1 MILGRICT
9 SIRKKAAFGGLRDAR
24 EGKKKGAKMAR
35 TYTIGEA
42 AKILAEG
49 TDVEAITDIHKRF
62 PMTAQKVLEAFAG
75 GKDAVAEMMGYIPDF
90 ITTRKVEKQI
100 VSGGSAEDDAEDV
113 ADDAAEP
120 DAAEDKPAPKR
131 RGRKPAAKAED
142 DEAEDEKP
150 EPKKRGRKPAKAKPE
165 PEQDAA
171 EDEDAEDEDEGKY
184 SGMNAMQ
191 LFKECKKRGIKAAP
205 KKPAKFYVEL
215 LEADDAKADDVDDDS
230 DDDDDWDI

>member
-1 MILGRICT
+1 
-9 SIRKKAAFGGLRDAR
+9 
-24 EGKKKGAKMAR
+24 MAR

-113 ADDAAEP
+113 AGDVAEP
-120 DAAEDKPAPKR
+120 DAAEDKPAPKK
-131 RGRKPAAKAED
+131 RGRKPAAKVED

-150 EPKKRGRKPAKAKPE
+150 APKRRGRKAKPAPE

-171 EDEDAEDEDEGKY
+171 EDEDSEDEDDGKY

-205 KKPAKFYVEL
+205 KKPAKFYIEL

-230 DDDDDWDI
+230 DDDDDDWDI

>member
-1 MILGRICT
+1 
-9 SIRKKAAFGGLRDAR
+9 
-24 EGKKKGAKMAR
+24 MAR

-49 TDVEAITDIHKRF
+49 KDVEAVSDIHKRF

-100 VSGGSAEDDAEDV
+100 VTGGSAEDDAEDV
-113 ADDAAEP
+113 AEDAAEP
-120 DAAEDKPAPKR
+120 DAADKPAPKK
-131 RGRKPAAKAED
+131 RGRKPAAKAEE

-150 EPKKRGRKPAKAKPE
+150 APKRRGRKPAKAKPE
-165 PEQDAA
+165 PEPDAA
-171 EDEDAEDEDEGKY
+171 EDEDVEDEDEGKY
-184 SGMNAMQ
+184 SGLNAMQ

>member
-1 MILGRICT
+1 
-9 SIRKKAAFGGLRDAR
+9 
-24 EGKKKGAKMAR
+24 MAR

-113 ADDAAEP
+113 AGDVAEP

-131 RGRKPAAKAED
+131 RGRKPAAKADD
-142 DEAEDEKP
+142 DETEDEKP
-150 EPKKRGRKPAKAKPE
+150 APKKRGRKAKPAPE
-165 PEQDAA
+165 PESDAT
-171 EDEDAEDEDEGKY
+171 EDEDSEDEDDGKY

-205 KKPAKFYVEL
+205 KKPAKFYIEL

-230 DDDDDWDI
+230 DDDDDDWDI

>member
-1 MILGRICT
+1 
-9 SIRKKAAFGGLRDAR
+9 
-24 EGKKKGAKMAR
+24 MAR

-113 ADDAAEP
+113 AGDVAEP
-120 DAAEDKPAPKR
+120 DAAEDKPEPKR
-131 RGRKPAAKAED
+131 RGRKPAAKADD
-142 DEAEDEKP
+142 DETEDEKP
-150 EPKKRGRKPAKAKPE
+150 APKKRGRKAKPAPE
-165 PEQDAA
+165 PESDAT
-171 EDEDAEDEDEGKY
+171 EDEDSEDEDDGKY

-205 KKPAKFYVEL
+205 KKPAKFYIEL

-230 DDDDDWDI
+230 DDDDDDWDI

>member
-1 MILGRICT
+1 
-9 SIRKKAAFGGLRDAR
+9 
-24 EGKKKGAKMAR
+24 MAR

-113 ADDAAEP
+113 AEDAAEP
-120 DAAEDKPAPKR
+120 DAADKPAPKR
-131 RGRKPAAKAED
+131 RGRKPAAKADD
-142 DEAEDEKP
+142 DEAEDEKSA
-150 EPKKRGRKPAKAKPE
+150 PKKRGRKAKPAPE
-165 PEQDAA
+165 PEQV
-171 EDEDAEDEDEGKY
+171 EDEDDAEDEDEGKY

>member
-1 MILGRICT
+1 
-9 SIRKKAAFGGLRDAR
+9 
-24 EGKKKGAKMAR
+24 MAR

-100 VSGGSAEDDAEDV
+100 VTGGSAEDDAEDV
-113 ADDAAEP
+113 AEDAAEP
-120 DAAEDKPAPKR
+120 DADEKPAPKK

-150 EPKKRGRKPAKAKPE
+150 APKRRGRKPKAKPE
-165 PEQDAA
+165 PEPDPA
-171 EDEDAEDEDEGKY
+171 EDEDDYDDEDEGKY

-205 KKPAKFYVEL
+205 KKPAKFYIEL
-215 LEADDAKADDVDDDS
+215 LEADDAKADDVDDSD

>member
-1 MILGRICT
+1 
-9 SIRKKAAFGGLRDAR
+9 
-24 EGKKKGAKMAR
+24 MAR

-100 VSGGSAEDDAEDV
+100 VTGGSAED
-113 ADDAAEP
+113 AAEL
-120 DAAEDKPAPKR
+120 DADKPAPKK

-150 EPKKRGRKPAKAKPE
+150 APKRRGRKPAKAKPE
-165 PEQDAA
+165 PEPDPA
-171 EDEDAEDEDEGKY
+171 EDEDDSDDEGKY

-205 KKPAKFYVEL
+205 KKPAKFYIEL
-215 LEADDAKADDVDDDS
+215 LEADDAKSDDVDDS
-230 DDDDDWDI
+230 DDDDDDWDI

>member
-1 MILGRICT
+1 MIPGRICT

-100 VSGGSAEDDAEDV
+100 VSGGSTEDDAEDV
-113 ADDAAEP
+113 AEDAAEP
-120 DAAEDKPAPKR
+120 DAADKPAPKR

-150 EPKKRGRKPAKAKPE
+150 APKKRGRKPAKAKPE
-165 PEQDAA
+165 PEPDAA

>member
-1 MILGRICT
+1 
-9 SIRKKAAFGGLRDAR
+9 
-24 EGKKKGAKMAR
+24 MAR

-90 ITTRKVEKQI
+90 ITTRKVERQI

-113 ADDAAEP
+113 AGDVAEP

-131 RGRKPAAKAED
+131 RGRKPAAKADD
-142 DEAEDEKP
+142 DETEDEKP
-150 EPKKRGRKPAKAKPE
+150 APKKRGRKAKPAPE
-165 PEQDAA
+165 PESDAT
-171 EDEDAEDEDEGKY
+171 EDEDSEDEDDGKY

-205 KKPAKFYVEL
+205 KKPAKFYIEL

-230 DDDDDWDI
+230 DDDDDDWDI

>member
-1 MILGRICT
+1 
-9 SIRKKAAFGGLRDAR
+9 
-24 EGKKKGAKMAR
+24 MAR

-90 ITTRKVEKQI
+90 ITTRKVERQI

-113 ADDAAEP
+113 AGDVAEP

-131 RGRKPAAKAED
+131 RGRKPAAKADD
-142 DEAEDEKP
+142 DETEDEKP
-150 EPKKRGRKPAKAKPE
+150 APKRRGRKAKPAPE
-165 PEQDAA
+165 PESDAT
-171 EDEDAEDEDEGKY
+171 EDEDSEDEDDGKY

-205 KKPAKFYVEL
+205 KKPAKFYIEL

-230 DDDDDWDI
+230 DDDDDDWDI

>member
-9 SIRKKAAFGGLRDAR
+9 SICKKAAFGGLRDAR

-100 VSGGSAEDDAEDV
+100 VTGGSAEDDAEDV
-113 ADDAAEP
+113 A
-120 DAAEDKPAPKR
+120 
-131 RGRKPAAKAED
+131 
-142 DEAEDEKP
+142 
-150 EPKKRGRKPAKAKPE
+150 
-165 PEQDAA
+165 
-171 EDEDAEDEDEGKY
+171 EDAEQDEEAADKTAAAYEAGVAAGK
-184 SGMNAMQ
+184 AHAEAIQ
-191 LFKECKKRGIKAAP
+191 KAAEAEAADAADEAAP
-205 KKPAKFYVEL
+205 EEEPGAVAEEAEEKK
-215 LEADDAKADDVDDDS
+215 
-230 DDDDDWDI
+230 

>member
-1 MILGRICT
+1 
-9 SIRKKAAFGGLRDAR
+9 
-24 EGKKKGAKMAR
+24 MAR

-75 GKDAVAEMMGYIPDF
+75 GKGAVAEMMGYIPDF
-90 ITTRKVEKQI
+90 ITTRKVEKLI

-113 ADDAAEP
+113 AEDVAEP

-131 RGRKPAAKAED
+131 RGRKPSAKVED
-142 DEAEDEKP
+142 DEAEDEKSA
-150 EPKKRGRKPAKAKPE
+150 PKKRGRKAKPAPE
-165 PEQDAA
+165 PESDAT
-171 EDEDAEDEDEGKY
+171 EDEDSEDEDDGKY

-230 DDDDDWDI
+230 DDDDDDWDI

>member
-1 MILGRICT
+1 
-9 SIRKKAAFGGLRDAR
+9 
-24 EGKKKGAKMAR
+24 MAR

-90 ITTRKVEKQI
+90 ITTRKVEKLI
-100 VSGGSAEDDAEDV
+100 ASGGSAEDDAEDV
-113 ADDAAEP
+113 AEDAAEP
-120 DAAEDKPAPKR
+120 DAADKPAPKK
-131 RGRKPAAKAED
+131 RGRKPAAKVED

-150 EPKKRGRKPAKAKPE
+150 APKKRGRKAKPAPE
-165 PEQDAA
+165 PESDAT
-171 EDEDAEDEDEGKY
+171 EDEDSEDEDDGKY

-205 KKPAKFYVEL
+205 KKPAKFYIEL

-230 DDDDDWDI
+230 DDDDDDWDI

>member
-1 MILGRICT
+1 
-9 SIRKKAAFGGLRDAR
+9 
-24 EGKKKGAKMAR
+24 MAR

-113 ADDAAEP
+113 AEDAAEP
-120 DAAEDKPAPKR
+120 DPAEDKPAPKR
-131 RGRKPAAKAED
+131 RGRKPAAKVED

-150 EPKKRGRKPAKAKPE
+150 APKKRGRKPAKAKPE
-165 PEQDAA
+165 PEPDAA

-215 LEADDAKADDVDDDS
+215 LEADDAKSDDVDDDS
-230 DDDDDWDI
+230 DDDDDWNI

>member
-1 MILGRICT
+1 
-9 SIRKKAAFGGLRDAR
+9 
-24 EGKKKGAKMAR
+24 MAR

-90 ITTRKVEKQI
+90 ITTRKVEKLI
-100 VSGGSAEDDAEDV
+100 ASGGSAEDDAEDV
-113 ADDAAEP
+113 AEDAAEP
-120 DAAEDKPAPKR
+120 DAADKPAPKR
-131 RGRKPAAKAED
+131 RGRKA
-142 DEAEDEKP
+142 
-150 EPKKRGRKPAKAKPE
+150 KPAPE

-171 EDEDAEDEDEGKY
+171 EDEDSEDEDDGKY

-205 KKPAKFYVEL
+205 KKPAKFYIEL

-230 DDDDDWDI
+230 DDDDDDWDI

>member
-1 MILGRICT
+1 
-9 SIRKKAAFGGLRDAR
+9 
-24 EGKKKGAKMAR
+24 MAR

-75 GKDAVAEMMGYIPDF
+75 GKVAVAEMMGYIPDF

-100 VSGGSAEDDAEDV
+100 VTGGSAEDDAEDV
-113 ADDAAEP
+113 AEDAAEP
-120 DAAEDKPAPKR
+120 DAAEKPAPKK

-142 DEAEDEKP
+142 DGAEDEKP
-150 EPKKRGRKPAKAKPE
+150 APKKRGRKTKPAPE
-165 PEQDAA
+165 PEPVEDDDDAEA
-171 EDEDAEDEDEGKY
+171 EDDGKY

-205 KKPAKFYVEL
+205 KKPAKFYIEL
-215 LEADDAKADDVDDDS
+215 LEADDAKTDDADDS
-230 DDDDDWDI
+230 DDDDDDWDI

>member
-1 MILGRICT
+1 
-9 SIRKKAAFGGLRDAR
+9 
-24 EGKKKGAKMAR
+24 MAR

-113 ADDAAEP
+113 AGDAAEP
-120 DAAEDKPAPKR
+120 DAADKPAPKKRGRKPAAKVEDDEAEDEKPAPKR
-131 RGRKPAAKAED
+131 RGRKA
-142 DEAEDEKP
+142 
-150 EPKKRGRKPAKAKPE
+150 KPAPE
-165 PEQDAA
+165 PESDAT
-171 EDEDAEDEDEGKY
+171 EDEDSEDEDDGKY

-205 KKPAKFYVEL
+205 KKPAKFYIEL

-230 DDDDDWDI
+230 DDDDDDWDI

>member
-9 SIRKKAAFGGLRDAR
+9 SICKKAAFGGLRDAR

-100 VSGGSAEDDAEDV
+100 VTGGSAEDDAEDV
-113 ADDAAEP
+113 AEDAAEQ
-120 DAAEDKPAPKR
+120 DVEKPAPKK

-150 EPKKRGRKPAKAKPE
+150 APKRRGRKPAKAKPE
-165 PEQDAA
+165 PEPDPA
-171 EDEDAEDEDEGKY
+171 EDEDDSDDEDEGKY

-205 KKPAKFYVEL
+205 KKPAKFYIEL

-230 DDDDDWDI
+230 DDDDWDI

>member
-1 MILGRICT
+1 
-9 SIRKKAAFGGLRDAR
+9 
-24 EGKKKGAKMAR
+24 MAR

-49 TDVEAITDIHKRF
+49 KDVEAVSDIHKRF

-100 VSGGSAEDDAEDV
+100 VTGGSTEPDV
-113 ADDAAEP
+113 A
-120 DAAEDKPAPKR
+120 DKPAPKK
-131 RGRKPAAKAED
+131 RGRKPAAKAEED
-142 DEAEDEKP
+142 GAEDEKP
-150 EPKKRGRKPAKAKPE
+150 APKKRGRKPAKAKPE
-165 PEQDAA
+165 PEPDPA
-171 EDEDAEDEDEGKY
+171 EDEGDEEEDEGKY

-205 KKPAKFYVEL
+205 KKPAKFYIEL
-215 LEADDAKADDVDDDS
+215 LEADDAKVDDVDDDS

>member
-1 MILGRICT
+1 MIPRPFLT
-9 SIRKKAAFGGLRDAR
+9 SIGKKAALDGLRDAR

-49 TDVEAITDIHKRF
+49 TDVEAVTDIHKRF

-113 ADDAAEP
+113 AEDAAEP
-120 DAAEDKPAPKR
+120 DAVEDKPAPKR
-131 RGRKPAAKAED
+131 RGRKPAKVED

-150 EPKKRGRKPAKAKPE
+150 APKKRGRKPAKAKPE
-165 PEQDAA
+165 PEPDTA

>member
-1 MILGRICT
+1 
-9 SIRKKAAFGGLRDAR
+9 
-24 EGKKKGAKMAR
+24 MAR

-113 ADDAAEP
+113 AGDVAEP

-131 RGRKPAAKAED
+131 RGRKPAAKADD
-142 DEAEDEKP
+142 DETEDEKP
-150 EPKKRGRKPAKAKPE
+150 APKKRGRKAKPAPE

-171 EDEDAEDEDEGKY
+171 EDEDSEDEDDGKY

-205 KKPAKFYVEL
+205 KKPAKFYIEL

-230 DDDDDWDI
+230 DDDDDDWDI